1 MAAFAYKAV
10 SARGKNS
17 SGVLEGDN
25 ARQVRQQLREKGLI
39 PLEVEQ
45 VAERSQEGGK
55 GFSFSLF
62 KPRISASDLALLTRQ
77 LATLVESAL
86 PVEEALLAVAE
97 QCEKPR
103 QKNMMM
109 AVRSKVVEGHGLAMA
124 VRSKVVEG
132 HGLADALAEFPSV
145 FDELFRAMVAAGEK
159 SGHLDTVLNRLADYT
174 ERRQQT
180 RSQITQAMVYP
191 FLMPFFAMGIVLLL
205 LTVVVPKIVGQFDH
219 MGQDLPGIT
228 QFLISV
234 STWLQDYGLLLLVAL
249 GILMVIV
256 QRLLQQK
263 HIKLRY
269 HKALLRVP
277 LIGKVSRGLNT
288 ARFARTLSILSAS
301 AVPLLEA
308 MRISGDV
315 LENQHIKNQVADAAV
330 NVKEGSSLRAALDNT
345 KMFPPMMMHMIASGE
360 KSGEL
365 QQMLSRA
372 ADNQDREFE
381 ALIGVSLKVFEPLLI
396 VSMAG
401 IVLFIVLAI
410 LQPILALNNM
420 VNI

>member
-1 MAAFAYKAV
+1 MAAFAYKALN
-10 SARGKNS
+10 AKGKNAN
-17 SGVLEGDN
+17 GVLEGDN
-25 ARQVRQQLREKGLI
+25 ARQVRQQLREQGLI

-45 VAERSQEGGK
+45 VAERAQNDGK
-55 GFSFSLF
+55 GAAFSLF

-97 QCEKPR
+97 QSEKPR

-109 AVRSKVVEGHGLAMA
+109 AVRSKVVEGHGLA
-124 VRSKVVEG
+124 
-132 HGLADALAEFPSV
+132 DAMAEFPSV
-145 FDELFRAMVAAGEK
+145 FDDLYRAMVAAGEK

-180 RSQITQAMVYP
+180 RSQISQALIYP
-191 FLMPFFAMGIVLLL
+191 SLMLFFAIGIIVML
-205 LTVVVPKIVGQFDH
+205 LTVVVPKIVGQFTNS
-219 MGQDLPGIT
+219 GQELPTIT
-228 QFLISV
+228 KVLIATSE
-234 STWLQDYGLLLLVAL
+234 WMQNYGLFLLAAIAVL
-249 GILMVIV
+249 IV
-256 QRLLQQK
+256 VLRRLLQQK
-263 HIKLRY
+263 HMKLRF
-269 HKALLRVP
+269 HQLLLKIP
-277 LIGKVSRGLNT
+277 LIGRVSRGMNT

-315 LENQHIKNQVADAAV
+315 LENQHIKNQVSDAAV

-365 QQMLSRA
+365 QQMLARA

-401 IVLFIVLAI
+401 IVLFIVMAI

>member
-10 SARGKNS
+10 NNRGRNAN
-17 SGVLEGDN
+17 GVLEGDN

-45 VAERSQEGGK
+45 VTERGK
-55 GFSFSLF
+55 SDGKNGGFSFF

-77 LATLVESAL
+77 MATLVESAL

-109 AVRSKVVEGHGLAMA
+109 AVRSKVVEGHGLA
-124 VRSKVVEG
+124 
-132 HGLADALAEFPSV
+132 DALSEFPSV
-145 FDELFRAMVAAGEK
+145 FDDLYRAMVAAGEK

-180 RSQITQAMVYP
+180 RSQITQALIYP
-191 FLMPFFAMGIVLLL
+191 SLMLFFAFGIVMLL

-228 QFLISV
+228 QVLISV
-234 STWLQDYGLLLLVAL
+234 STWLQNYGLILLVVVA
-249 GILMVIV
+249 ILAVII
-256 QRLLQQK
+256 QRVLQQK
-263 HIKLRY
+263 KMKLRF
-269 HKALLRVP
+269 HKVILKLP

-301 AVPLLEA
+301 AVPLLES

-315 LENQHIKNQVADAAV
+315 LENQHIKNQVADAAI

-345 KMFPPMMMHMIASGE
+345 KIFPPMMMHMIASGE

-365 QQMLSRA
+365 QQMLGRA

-381 ALIGVSLKVFEPLLI
+381 ALVGVSLKVFEPLLI

-401 IVLFIVLAI
+401 IVLFIVMAI